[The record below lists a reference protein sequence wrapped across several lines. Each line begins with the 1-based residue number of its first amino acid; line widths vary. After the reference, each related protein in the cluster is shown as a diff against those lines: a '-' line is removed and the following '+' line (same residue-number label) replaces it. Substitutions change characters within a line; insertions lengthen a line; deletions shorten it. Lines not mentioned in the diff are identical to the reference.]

1 MIAKTYE
8 DFTEITEFP
17 LGINLRCSMSSG
29 HSFDG
34 FKFSYSLVSIFYASY
49 GVKNQPGREKLMHE
63 LLDLEYL
70 IVALV
75 VGGLASRE
83 KRMIERF
90 KLLRSDGILLR

>member
-1 MIAKTYE
+1 
-8 DFTEITEFP
+8 
-17 LGINLRCSMSSG
+17 
-29 HSFDG
+29 
-34 FKFSYSLVSIFYASY
+34 
-49 GVKNQPGREKLMHE
+49 MHE

-90 KLLRSDGILLR
+90 KLLRPDGVLLK